1 MKKLFSGQFCFVQV
15 ETGRVVEISYEE
27 DSHPEGV
34 NLKKSIAAAFQA
46 NFQNQEEEEEEDPQS
61 LHMAHY
67 RYRLQWLQD
76 NMWSQQDASLYKS
89 VYFY

>member
-1 MKKLFSGQFCFVQV
+1 MNNLFSGQFCFVQV
-15 ETGRVVEISYEE
+15 ENGRVVEIFYEK

-46 NFQNQEEEEEEDPQS
+46 NFQNQGEEEEEDPQS

-67 RYRLQWLQD
+67 R
-76 NMWSQQDASLYKS
+76 
-89 VYFY
+89 

>member
-1 MKKLFSGQFCFVQV
+1 MIDKLFSGQFCFIQV
-15 ETGRVVEISYEE
+15 ENGCVVEISYEE

-61 LHMAHY
+61 VHVAHY
-67 RYRLQWLQD
+67 R
-76 NMWSQQDASLYKS
+76 
-89 VYFY
+89 